1 MDRKP
6 LMQLVDVHKAYG
18 GTEVLRGVTLNVYA
32 GQTLCIIGGSGC
44 GKTVTLKHLIGLT
57 APDSGRVLFDGR
69 DVAEMT
75 PRERVRMQTRFGMV
89 FQGGALF
96 DSLDVGENV
105 AFPMWAH
112 THLAECEI
120 RERVAQK
127 LAVVGLH
134 DVERKKPAEL
144 SGGMR
149 KRVALARAIA
159 LDPEIVLFDEPTTGL
174 DPVSADVIN
183 ELILRTQRAL
193 NTTAVVVTHDM
204 ASVYKVADRVVML
217 FEGRLIVDGSPD
229 AIRASTDPFVR
240 RFIEGRADETF
251 DAVNGSARAWPREED
266 TSADCAD
273 DTD

>member
-1 MDRKP
+1 VSKQA
-6 LMQLVDVHKAYG
+6 LIQLEDVHKAYD
-18 GTEVLRGVTLNVYA
+18 GTPVLRGVTLDVYA

-75 PRERVRMQTRFGMV
+75 PKERVRMQTRFGMV

-96 DSLDVGENV
+96 DSLNVGENV
-105 AFPMWAH
+105 AFPLWAH
-112 THLAECEI
+112 TRLGEHEV

-127 LAVVGLH
+127 LAVVGLR
-134 DVERKKPAEL
+134 DVETKKPAEL

-204 ASVYKVADRVVML
+204 ASVNKVADRVVML
-217 FEGRLIVDGSPD
+217 FEGRLIIDGSPGE
-229 AIRASTDPFVR
+229 IRASTDAIVR

-251 DAVNGSARAWPREED
+251 APVNHIRSVP
-266 TSADCAD
+266 
-273 DTD
+273 